1 MFRQHNDAIVWI
13 YIVKCCVQ
21 AHKRRYTLSPA
32 NERLSLFARVA
43 HHHTP
48 HSADISLLQI
58 QNCEVYANVDEC
70 RSPGARV
77 QVSGGGVEVECPAR
91 CLGKALYN
99 FPCIRVI
106 SSPSPMCFGHKA
118 EL

>member
-1 MFRQHNDAIVWI
+1 MWPIIPFR
-13 YIVKCCVQ
+13 
-21 AHKRRYTLSPA
+21 T
-32 NERLSLFARVA
+32 
-43 HHHTP
+43 
-48 HSADISLLQI
+48 SADISLLQI